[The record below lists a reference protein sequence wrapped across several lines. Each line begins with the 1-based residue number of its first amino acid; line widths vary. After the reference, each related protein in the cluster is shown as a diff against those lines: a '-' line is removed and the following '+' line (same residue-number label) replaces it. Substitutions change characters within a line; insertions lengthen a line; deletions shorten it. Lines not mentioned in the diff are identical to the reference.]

1 MIKSEGNVF
10 DDQGRSVGRAHV
22 DIRLPRAAATTS
34 ERRTAE
40 REGTGRRMGTIRFQS
55 QGLLGPPAALIGK
68 ALTMRLDD
76 GRTLEFML
84 FDSRNIQVLRITD

>member
-1 MIKSEGNVF
+1 MIRSEGDVS

-22 DIRLPRAAATTS
+22 DIRIPRAAATTS

-40 REGTGRRMGTIRFQS
+40 REGAGRRMGTIRFQG
-55 QGLLGPPAALIGK
+55 QGLLGPPAALVGK
-68 ALTMRLDD
+68 VLTMRLDD

-84 FDSRNIQVLRITD
+84 FDSRNIHVLWITD